1 MGLFRD
7 EKKDIEYYDI
17 YGLEKSTNKKKLI
30 IYISTIV
37 VLIILIV
44 IILCFIINA
53 KINLRKKEIF
63 ESQILEYTQQEQ
75 DKKDKKQKEKKK
87 KIPVMSDNS
96 KEQMKHIYT
105 SESKRAFLTFDDG
118 PSENTEDILKI
129 LKEKKIKATFFMLGS
144 QIERMP
150 ETVKKVYKA
159 GHYIANHGYSH
170 VYESIYASPENVLDE
185 YQRTNEL
192 VKNVLQLPE
201 YNTYIFRFPGGST
214 GGKYVDIKNEAI
226 SLLEQNNILYVD
238 WNALTGDSEIQDPT
252 EEYLMNNL
260 QETTQ
265 NKNSVVILMHDS
277 QNKRITVDF
286 LTKAIEFLEQQGFS
300 FKSFYEIMK

>member
-129 LKEKKIKATFFMLGS
+129 LKEKKIKATFFIFFS

-238 WNALTGDSEIQDPT
+238 WNALTGDSEIQNPT